1 MGWLYIK
8 HKDKAQVHYVTE
20 EAYKAIFKE
29 QGFEI
34 VRNGKNSAS
43 MTQSGV
49 GSENVQPTPEKP
61 HKPQVQVQSG
71 QTLIKPENFVENI
84 VEPHTTSS
92 QRTVRYE
99 QSSGTKKGTNT

>member
-20 EAYKAIFKE
+20 EAYKAIFKS

-34 VRNGKNSAS
+34 VKNGENSGAVA
-43 MTQSGV
+43 QSGV
-49 GSENVQPTPEKP
+49 GVKNIQPTPEKP
-61 HKPQVQVQSG
+61 HKPQQQSE
-71 QTLIKPENFVENI
+71 QSLTKPENVVANVAET
-84 VEPHTTSS
+84 HTTSS
-92 QRTVRYE
+92 QRTVKNE